1 MLHLESPLH
10 SFLSYDLTAFP
21 DAGRKEAVRERR
33 WLTSQWYFTQKETPP
48 SFELSVYMCYTWSAV
63 LNQGKTSDVKL
74 QDFLCFFFPLS
85 LWCNTNTFFLLSSP
99 ISPWYRVQVVAAFF
113 PECSLYPRK
122 VILDICIKV
131 CAVKQ
136 TIWCGCKKER
146 VEVLFVNYVHFLKL

>member
-1 MLHLESPLH
+1 MTSQHFRMLEERKRSEK
-10 SFLSYDLTAFP
+10 
-21 DAGRKEAVRERR
+21 DAGSHLSDTLPRKKPPPA
-33 WLTSQWYFTQKETPP
+33 LNSQFTCATLGRPFSTK
-48 SFELSVYMCYTWSAV
+48 
-63 LNQGKTSDVKL
+63 VKWVMWNCRI
-74 QDFLCFFFPLS
+74 FYVFFFPLS
-85 LWCNTNTFFLLSSP
+85 LWCNTNKFFLLSSP

-113 PECSLYPRK
+113 LECSLYPRK